1 MQSNRAPSTAES
13 AQPDQAHVATWAL
26 RSTAILVGQSRR
38 TNRFERN
45 MPDAPSLQ
53 FGQTLTPL
61 ELLRIGPNGLRAHT
75 TIRAYAEHIPGV
87 QSQRRSGCVV
97 TTTGVG

>member
-45 MPDAPSLQ
+45 MPDAPSLR

-75 TIRAYAEHIPGV
+75 TIRAYAEHTPGV
-87 QSQRRSGCVV
+87 QSQRRSGRFVM
-97 TTTGVG
+97 TTGVG

>member
-26 RSTAILVGQSRR
+26 RSTAILAGQSRR

-45 MPDAPSLQ
+45 LPDAPSLQ
-53 FGQTLTPL
+53 FGQILTPL
-61 ELLRIGPNGLRAHT
+61 ELLRRGPNGLRAQA
-75 TIRAYAEHIPGV
+75 TIRTYPEHIPGV
-87 QSQRRSGCVV
+87 QSQRRSGRVV